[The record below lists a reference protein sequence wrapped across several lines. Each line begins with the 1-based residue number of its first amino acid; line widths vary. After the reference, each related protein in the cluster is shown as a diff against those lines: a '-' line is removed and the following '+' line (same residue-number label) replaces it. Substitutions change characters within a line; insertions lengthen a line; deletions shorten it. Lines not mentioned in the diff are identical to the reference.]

1 MSYEIVYSEMKWD
14 KDDLLFTLDGAPC
27 DFTPNNVV
35 SGAVLRP
42 GSYDVTVNAK
52 LHDYLKK
59 FIQGALTK
67 HNYPHPMVGLSDFEI
82 NIDDEHG
89 DVKVTRQEG
98 VSCEIYIHKDLLEIE
113 VLLNQPASQ
122 DRVHRALGPT
132 LAFQVLLDI
141 DVMITTQKIDYRDI
155 VIDGAIGYEVD
166 DLAAGHIPNDHYFD
180 IKYDSDFMEALH
192 DTVKAGLV
200 ALDIDQKLDQ
210 VEVVSLSSGYSG
222 HSSVNEHTHELLCVV
237 IFGED
242 GPTCF
247 MSTDNS
253 RRMFPF
259 DDDTVDI
266 PVHLV
271 VNVELAP
278 YKSPVHGLSFAV
290 DSGHLI
296 NYVGDVCD
304 VRYPSKPYGIILSA
318 DPKLNMFERGVHTDI
333 NCDPDFMVEMLHWAN
348 DAVSDAN
355 PRKRLTGAESMY
367 LVVGGIDVKEVDC
380 VFDGVFCAVQFKNVG
395 MVGTMMLGVE
405 PGKLTDLDTIERPA
419 IIFAVTLADAEEPVL
434 MEDSDDEEEPGSDF
448 PEPALPPG
456 ADSDSDSDA
465 ESDEFVFVRLT
476 DEPLSSIAHPELV
489 THLTIERKTKRF
501 SREDY
506 KIAQCMESLIYAAFI
521 DVEYLRDD
529 FVANLLTL
537 ERGIFVD
544 CPDFSGIGLSDLQHC
559 DDVCIANCD
568 CLNTE

>member
-14 KDDLLFTLDGAPC
+14 KDDLLFTLDDAPC
-27 DFTPNNVV
+27 DFTSNHVV

-52 LHDYLKK
+52 LHDHLKK
-59 FIQGALTK
+59 FIQGALME
-67 HNYPHPMVGLSDFEI
+67 HNFPHPMVGLSDFEI
-82 NIDDEHG
+82 NIDDEHC
-89 DVKVTRQEG
+89 DVRVTRQEG
-98 VSCEIYIHKDLLEIE
+98 VSCEVYIHKDSLEIE

-132 LAFQVLLDI
+132 LAFQVLLDT
-141 DVMITTQKIDYRDI
+141 DVMITTQKIDYTDI

-210 VEVVSLSSGYSG
+210 VEVASLSSGYSG
-222 HSSVNEHTHELLCVV
+222 HSSVNEYTHELLCVV

-271 VNVELAP
+271 VNVELRLAANEANLLD
-278 YKSPVHGLSFAV
+278 YA
-290 DSGHLI
+290 
-296 NYVGDVCD
+296 GDVCD
-304 VRYPSKPYGIILSA
+304 VRYPNKPHGVALVV
-318 DPKLNMFERGVHTDI
+318 DPEYNRFERGVHTDI
-333 NCDPDFMVEMLHWAN
+333 NCDPDFMAEVKQWATMCLPGRRVLFIKERCL
-348 DAVSDAN
+348 A
-355 PRKRLTGAESMY
+355 
-367 LVVGGIDVKEVDC
+367 VGGIDVKEVDC
-380 VFDGVFCAVQFKNVG
+380 VFGGVFCAVQFKDVG
-395 MVGTMMLGVE
+395 MVGTMMLGLE
-405 PGKLTDLDTIERPA
+405 PEEVMALFSVKIPT

-506 KIAQCMESLIYAAFI
+506 KIAQRMESLIYAAFI

>member
-1 MSYEIVYSEMKWD
+1 MSYEIVHSEMKWG
-14 KDDLLFTLDGAPC
+14 KDDLLFTIDGAPC
-27 DFTPNNVV
+27 DFTSNHVR
-35 SGAVLRP
+35 SGTVLRP
-42 GSYDVTVNAK
+42 GSYDVTINAK
-52 LHDYLKK
+52 LHDHLKK

-67 HNYPHPMVGLSDFEI
+67 HEYPHPMSGLESFEI

-89 DVKVTRQEG
+89 DVRITRQEG
-98 VSCEIYIHKDLLEIE
+98 VSCEVYIHKDSLDIE
-113 VLLNQPASQ
+113 VLLNQPADQS
-122 DRVHRALGPT
+122 RVHRSLGPT
-132 LAFQVLLDI
+132 LVCQVLLDT
-141 DVMITTQKIDYRDI
+141 DVMVTTQKIDYTDT
-155 VIDGAIGYEVD
+155 VIDGAIEYEAD
-166 DLAAGHIPNDHYFD
+166 DLAAGHIPNGSYWD

-200 ALDIDQKLDQ
+200 ALDIDQELDQ

-222 HSSVNEHTHELLCVV
+222 HACIPDGLLCVV

-247 MSTDNS
+247 MSTDSS
-253 RRMFPF
+253 RKMFPF
-259 DDDTVDI
+259 DDDTIDI

-278 YKSPVHGLSFAV
+278 HKSSVHGLSSQV
-290 DSGHLI
+290 LI
-296 NYVGDVCD
+296 NYAGDVCD
-304 VRYPSKPYGIILSA
+304 VKYPRKLWPFTLCA
-318 DPKLNMFERGVHTDI
+318 DPMLNVFERGIHTDI
-333 NCDPDFMVEMLHWAN
+333 KCDPDFMVEVKQWVTESIPKTKRV
-348 DAVSDAN
+348 VSIEERCLA
-355 PRKRLTGAESMY
+355 A
-367 LVVGGIDVKEVDC
+367 GGIDTKRVNC
-380 VFDGVFCAVQFKNVG
+380 VCDDVFCAVLFNDAG
-395 MVGTMMLGVE
+395 MVGTLMLGVE

-465 ESDEFVFVRLT
+465 ENDEFVFVHLT

-559 DDVCIANCD
+559 DDVSIANCD
-568 CLNTE
+568 CVNTE